1 MHNHHIIKLL
11 DLPDLIIIDFIQQ
24 EDKYI
29 FVVNAKDE
37 SAICP
42 ECGTRT
48 DKVHDRRWQN
58 IKDQPIRDKKVILR
72 LDKKRYRC
80 PNCSKRGFS
89 QEYTS
94 IDHYSR
100 KTKRFDKY
108 LASQAISRDYTRV
121 ARENDLS
128 YTSIENVVKK
138 QVDPLIDAWV
148 SKIGDSEALSI
159 DEFAVLKHHKYAV
172 IITDPKRKVI
182 LDILPSRRKEDLI
195 AYLETWPENQRAKIK
210 VFSMDM
216 WKPYKAVAEEML
228 PDAEVVVDKFH
239 LVTLMNK
246 AIDETRQQIQNQVD
260 KATRKMFYKS
270 RMLMK
275 KSGEELSDKEHQR
288 LLELFKLSPTLE
300 KAWELKEEF
309 RDFLQ
314 LGSIQEATDAL
325 QAWYN
330 RVSESKLTL
339 FTKAKSTIKRWED
352 KILNYFNNKITNG
365 FTEGVNNKIKLIKRI
380 GYGVPN
386 IMNLRRRVFHAMLH
400 KICS

>member
-11 DLPDLIIIDFIQQ
+11 DLPDLTIIDFIPQ

-29 FVVNAKDE
+29 FIVEAKKE
-37 SAICP
+37 SSICP
-42 ECGTRT
+42 ECGTHT
-48 DKVHDRRWQN
+48 DKVHDRRWQI
-58 IKDQPIRDKKVILR
+58 IKDQPIRDKKVVLR

-89 QEYTS
+89 QDYSS
-94 IDHYSR
+94 IDSYAR

-108 LASQAISRDYTRV
+108 LADQAKSRDYSRV
-121 ARENDLS
+121 ARENGLS
-128 YTSIENVVKK
+128 YTSIENAVKK
-138 QVDPLIDAWV
+138 QIDPIIEAWI

-182 LDILPSRRKEDLI
+182 LDILPSRRKKDLI
-195 AYLETWPENQRAKIK
+195 AYLKTWPEEQRSKIK

-216 WKPYKAVAEEML
+216 WKPYKAVADTML
-228 PDAEVVVDKFH
+228 PEAEIVVDKFH

-246 AIDETRQQIQNQVD
+246 AIDQTRQQIQNQVD
-260 KATRKMFYKS
+260 KTTRKMFYKS

-275 KSGEELSDKEHQR
+275 KSGEELTSQEHQR
-288 LLELFKLSPTLE
+288 LLGLFELSSTLE

-309 RDFLQ
+309 RDILQ
-314 LGSIQEATDAL
+314 LTGIQEATGAL
-325 QAWYN
+325 QTWYS
-330 RVSESKLTL
+330 RISECKLP
-339 FTKAKSTIKRWED
+339 FFIKAKRTIKRWED
-352 KILNYFNNKITNG
+352 KLLNYFNNKVTNG

-400 KICS
+400 KISD